1 MPTQSISSK
10 FPDNVVLLDEV
21 YDDLKRLDRSQQI
34 PVIKAI
40 IKTSQSPAPKPN
52 GYGNPLSGNLS
63 GFCKIKLRDA
73 GIRVVYRYLKSS
85 DGMLIV
91 VVEMRADNEA
101 YEIAEQRIE
110 KHKEIFSD
118 L

>member
-1 MPTQSISSK
+1 MLTPLRSNNL
-10 FPDNVVLLDEV
+10 PGNVVLLDEV

-34 PVIKAI
+34 PVMKAI
-40 IKTSQSPAPKPN
+40 IKTAQDPAPKPD
-52 GYGNPLSGNLS
+52 GYGNPLSGNLA

-73 GIRVVYRYLKSS
+73 GIRVIYRYLKRAE
-85 DGMLIV
+85 GMLVV

-101 YEIAEQRIE
+101 YEIAAHRIE
-110 KHKEIFSD
+110 KHRDLFSD

>member
-1 MPTQSISSK
+1 MQKRSISSDL
-10 FPDNVVLLDEV
+10 PANVILLDEV
-21 YDDLKRLDRSQQI
+21 YDDLRRLDRSQQI
-34 PVIKAI
+34 PVVKAI
-40 IKTSQSPAPKPN
+40 IKTSQSPAPKPI

-73 GIRVVYRYLKSS
+73 GIRIVYRYLKSS
-85 DGMLIV
+85 NGMLII

-101 YEIAEQRIE
+101 YEIAEERIE
-110 KHKEIFSD
+110 KHKEIFVD